1 MKESEFGFAQWL
13 VKSKRLSP
21 EEVLNYGRIEE
32 LKGEYERSLPTDW
45 S

>member
-1 MKESEFGFAQWL
+1 MSEEKET
-13 VKSKRLSP
+13 KRLSP

-32 LKGEYERSLPTDW
+32 LKGEHERGLPTDR